1 MIATMAV
8 YWCQTGPLV
17 HAEACA
23 AKQEGL
29 PDLPLFRR
37 QSRLEEALARY
48 GWDRCSVSTNGQLWI
63 GLAPHN
69 EYARVP
75 TNSLPQD
82 LKQVCFVEGP
92 EQAELVEAFAASPE
106 ALRIEFLMIGTSHD
120 YAKRRGPGPYNF
132 APAIGALRQAGLPAL
147 RRLSLGDMEQ
157 LFNGHVYYG
166 SIGNITHV
174 FDIAPQLEEL
184 AVCGCAILERPVT
197 HERLETLHLRVDD
210 IGVSGGPL
218 GQPTIDNILTS
229 RLPALRT
236 LELSLDT
243 QDVQPYAVPE
253 AFFTSNGYP
262 ALESF
267 GMDCLT
273 PDAQSRLRAWAETR
287 NVRWLS

>member
-1 MIATMAV
+1 MIAIMAV

-17 HAEACA
+17 HAKECA

-29 PDLPLFRR
+29 LDLSLFLR
-37 QSRLEEALARY
+37 QSRLEEALAHY
-48 GWDRCSVSTNGQLWI
+48 GWDRCSVSTSGQLWV
-63 GLAPHN
+63 GLGPHN
-69 EYARVP
+69 EFGRVS
-75 TNSLPQD
+75 TSSLPKD

-92 EQAELVEAFAASPE
+92 EQAGLVETFATSPE
-106 ALRIEFLMIGTSHD
+106 ALRIELLMIGTSHD

-132 APAIGALRQAGLPAL
+132 APTIDALRHGSLPAL

-184 AVCGCAILERPVT
+184 ALYGCAILDRPVT
-197 HERLETLHLRVDD
+197 HRRLEELHLRVDD

-218 GQPTIDNILTS
+218 GQATIDNILTS
-229 RLPALRT
+229 RLPALRM
-236 LELSLDT
+236 LELSLDVEG
-243 QDVQPYAVPE
+243 VQPYEVPE
-253 AFFTSNGYP
+253 AFFTCNGYP
-262 ALESF
+262 ALEDF

-287 NVRWLS
+287 NVRWVS